1 MDFKI
6 VLEDIVLNALVGA
19 GVGSGIAFMFY
30 KVFTRKY
37 ENLLNFANE
46 LAEKMENS
54 GELENKQ
61 KESGNNLSSNSDN
74 LEEKDE
80 IDEINEEIRQLRKQI
95 ITTKDPRIYNF
106 LLQKIKYLEN
116 RKKAIIRNAQYGLP
130 SQSKANLNLDLS
142 QIDMSKLP
150 NVDQLSDEEL
160 LALAKQFEPLIP
172 KQFRQYARNPM
183 LIRMFVKYIL
193 PALKPK
199 QEEKQEQKQEQT
211 PKQIQGYT
219 VV

>member
-1 MDFKI
+1 MI
-6 VLEDIVLNALVGA
+6 EDTILNALVGA

-30 KVFTRKY
+30 KIFTKRY
-37 ENLLNFANE
+37 ENLLNFANS
-46 LAEKMENS
+46 LAEKLDSKEEIDENEKNS
-54 GELENKQ
+54 RD
-61 KESGNNLSSNSDN
+61 NN
-74 LEEKDE
+74 EEFTEKDE
-80 IDEINEEIRQLRKQI
+80 IEEIDEEIRQLRKQI
-95 ITTKDPRIYNF
+95 IAVKDPRVYNF
-106 LLQKIKYLEN
+106 LRQKIKYLEG

>member
-6 VLEDIVLNALVGA
+6 VIEDIVLNALVGA

-30 KVFTRKY
+30 KVFTKKY
-37 ENLLNFANE
+37 ENLLNFANS
-46 LAEKMENS
+46 LAEKLDSKEEIDENEKDS
-54 GELENKQ
+54 R
-61 KESGNNLSSNSDN
+61 GNN
-74 LEEKDE
+74 EEFTEKDE
-80 IDEINEEIRQLRKQI
+80 IEEIDEEIRQLRKQI
-95 ITTKDPRIYNF
+95 IAVKDPRVYNF
-106 LLQKIKYLEN
+106 LRQKIKYLEG

-193 PALKPK
+193 PTLKPK

>member
-1 MDFKI
+1 VI
-6 VLEDIVLNALVGA
+6 EDLVLNALVGA
-19 GVGSGIAFMFY
+19 GVGSGIAFLFY

-37 ENLLNFANE
+37 ENLLNFANS
-46 LAEKMENS
+46 LAEKLDSKEEIDENEKNS
-54 GELENKQ
+54 RD
-61 KESGNNLSSNSDN
+61 NN
-74 LEEKDE
+74 EEFTEKDE
-80 IDEINEEIRQLRKQI
+80 IEEIDEEIRQLRKQI
-95 ITTKDPRIYNF
+95 IAVKDPRVYNF
-106 LLQKIKYLEN
+106 LRQKIKYLEG

-142 QIDMSKLP
+142 NVDMSKLP

-199 QEEKQEQKQEQT
+199 QEEQKQEQKQEQ

>member
-1 MDFKI
+1 VDFKI

-19 GVGSGIAFMFY
+19 GVGSGIAFLFY

-37 ENLLNFANE
+37 ENLLNFANS
-46 LAEKMENS
+46 LAEKLDSKEEIDENEKDS
-54 GELENKQ
+54 R
-61 KESGNNLSSNSDN
+61 GNN
-74 LEEKDE
+74 EEFTEKDE
-80 IDEINEEIRQLRKQI
+80 IEEIDEEIRQLRKQI
-95 ITTKDPRIYNF
+95 IAVKDPRVYNF
-106 LLQKIKYLEN
+106 LRQKIKYLEG

-199 QEEKQEQKQEQT
+199 QEEKQEQKQEQ

>member
-1 MDFKI
+1 LDSKEEI
-6 VLEDIVLNALVGA
+6 DENEKNSRDNNEE
-19 GVGSGIAFMFY
+19 
-30 KVFTRKY
+30 FT
-37 ENLLNFANE
+37 
-46 LAEKMENS
+46 
-54 GELENKQ
+54 
-61 KESGNNLSSNSDN
+61 
-74 LEEKDE
+74 EKDE
-80 IDEINEEIRQLRKQI
+80 IEEIDEEIRQLRKQI
-95 ITTKDPRIYNF
+95 IAVKDPRVYNF
-106 LLQKIKYLEN
+106 LRQKIKYLEG

-142 QIDMSKLP
+142 NVDMSKLP

-199 QEEKQEQKQEQT
+199 QEEQKQEQKEQT

>member
-1 MDFKI
+1 MI
-6 VLEDIVLNALVGA
+6 EDLVLNAIIGA
-19 GVGSGIAFMFY
+19 GVGSGIAFLFY
-30 KVFTRKY
+30 KVFTKKY
-37 ENLLNFANE
+37 ENLLSFANE
-46 LAEKMENS
+46 LASKMENS
-54 GELENKQ
+54 NELENKQ

-95 ITTKDPRIYNF
+95 IVTKDPRIYNF

-130 SQSKANLNLDLS
+130 SRNQASMNLDLS
-142 QIDMSKLP
+142 NIDISKLP

-199 QEEKQEQKQEQT
+199 QEEQKQEQKEQT

>member
-1 MDFKI
+1 VI
-6 VLEDIVLNALVGA
+6 EDTILNALVGA
-19 GVGSGIAFMFY
+19 GVGSGIAFLFY
-30 KVFTRKY
+30 KVFTKRY
-37 ENLLNFANE
+37 EHLLNMANN

-54 GELENKQ
+54 GESVENS
-61 KESGNNLSSNSDN
+61 KELVENQGGTDEELA
-74 LEEKDE
+74 EKDE
-80 IDEINEEIRQLRKQI
+80 IDEINEEIRTLRKQI
-95 ITTKDPRIYNF
+95 LNVKDPRMYGF

-116 RKKAIIRNAQYGLP
+116 RKKAIMRNMQYGPP
-130 SQSKANLNLDLS
+130 SRNQANMNLDLS
-142 QIDMSKLP
+142 SIDMSKLP

>member
-1 MDFKI
+1 VI
-6 VLEDIVLNALVGA
+6 EDLVLNAIIGA
-19 GVGSGIAFMFY
+19 GVGSGIAFLFY
-30 KVFTRKY
+30 KVFTKKY
-37 ENLLNFANE
+37 ENLLSFANE
-46 LAEKMENS
+46 LASKMENS
-54 GELENKQ
+54 NELENKQ

-95 ITTKDPRIYNF
+95 IVTKDPRIYNF

-130 SQSKANLNLDLS
+130 SRNQASMNLDLS
-142 QIDMSKLP
+142 NIDISKLP

-199 QEEKQEQKQEQT
+199 QEEQKQEQKEQT

>member
-1 MDFKI
+1 VI
-6 VLEDIVLNALVGA
+6 EDLVLNALVGA
-19 GVGSGIAFMFY
+19 GVGSGIAFLFY
-30 KVFTRKY
+30 KVFTKKY
-37 ENLLNFANE
+37 ENLLSFANE
-46 LAEKMENS
+46 LASKMENDNNMS
-54 GELENKQ
+54 NTSQINDNKISSELQEND
-61 KESGNNLSSNSDN
+61 NTLS
-74 LEEKDE
+74 EKSE
-80 IDEINEEIRQLRKQI
+80 IDEIDEEIRQLRKQI

-106 LLQKIKYLEN
+106 IRDKIKYLEN
-116 RKKAIIRNAQYGLP
+116 RKRGILKTMQYGPP
-130 SQSKANLNLDLS
+130 SRNQASMNLDLS

-199 QEEKQEQKQEQT
+199 EQKEEQKQQEQ

>member
-1 MDFKI
+1 MI
-6 VLEDIVLNALVGA
+6 EYILNALVGA
-19 GVGSGIAFMFY
+19 GIGSVIAVLFY
-30 KVFTRKY
+30 KIFFRKY
-37 ENLLNFANE
+37 VKLLNFANE

-61 KESGNNLSSNSDN
+61 KESGNNLSSNFDN

-130 SQSKANLNLDLS
+130 SRNQTSMQNIDLS
-142 QIDMSKLP
+142 QIDISKLP

-172 KQFRQYARNPM
+172 RQFKQYARNPM
-183 LIRMFVKYIL
+183 LIRMFIKYIL
-193 PALKPK
+193 PALAPK
-199 QEEKQEQKQEQT
+199 NQEQKGPEQIQG
-211 PKQIQGYT
+211 PEQKGSKQIKGYT